1 MWVLTRSF
9 AGVPSIVFHLAV
21 LRLHS
26 GTEDAGVHH
35 VAVVVPGQQELKFRN
50 VYLYTLSANLSLCG
64 VFLKKRLKMKHHLPE
79 ISYLP
84 CPYWQKQE
92 IGNLILRTIH
102 LGRGCWWTPY
112 CLVQS
117 ARPTSQEP
125 RKVGEKERKIAK
137 LLELS
142 QQKTKIFYL
151 GYFFHIFKVFL
162 NHILENVSALRSW
175 TKAHWKRFNSR
186 NKRKTALH
194 RTMREMNMT

>member
-1 MWVLTRSF
+1 M
-9 AGVPSIVFHLAV
+9 
-21 LRLHS
+21 
-26 GTEDAGVHH
+26 
-35 VAVVVPGQQELKFRN
+35 
-50 VYLYTLSANLSLCG
+50 LC
-64 VFLKKRLKMKHHLPE
+64 
-79 ISYLP
+79 
-84 CPYWQKQE
+84 
-92 IGNLILRTIH
+92 TIH

-112 CLVQS
+112 CLLQS

-175 TKAHWKRFNSR
+175 TKAHWNRFNSR
-186 NKRKTALH
+186 NKREKLPYREQWERWTWHRWSVPGWWSWCATPWGEKTNIILGKYNSVLGKIQSYIG
-194 RTMREMNMT
+194 ENMIL